1 MYGDNEVLLGKW
13 FRRTGK
19 RDQILLATKFGFAK
33 GTADMSVIDSS
44 GEYCKKACAESL
56 KRLGT
61 DCIDL
66 YYMHRANPKTPI
78 EETMRAMA
86 ELKAQ
91 GKIKYIGLSE
101 VSSTTLRRACKVA
114 HVDAVQVEYSP
125 FVLDIEGPV
134 GTNLLATCRE
144 LGIAVVCYS
153 PLGRGLLTGAYATKE
168 SLTSEGDWRTMMPQ
182 FAGDNLDANVKQVR
196 EFQTLAEKKGY
207 TPAQLALAWL
217 LRQGDDIIPIPGT
230 KRIKYLEENWAALG
244 VQLEDSDSDQAEIR
258 EFVNRAKLVGGR
270 AGAAQ
275 GFADTVAEA

>member
-1 MYGDNEVLLGKW
+1 
-13 FRRTGK
+13 
-19 RDQILLATKFGFAK
+19 
-33 GTADMSVIDSS
+33 
-44 GEYCKKACAESL
+44 
-56 KRLGT
+56 
-61 DCIDL
+61 
-66 YYMHRANPKTPI
+66 MHRANPKTPI

-134 GTNLLATCRE
+134 GTNLLATCR
-144 LGIAVVCYS
+144 
-153 PLGRGLLTGAYATKE
+153 RGLLTGAYATKE

-182 FAGDNLDANVKQVR
+182 FAGDNLDANVKHVR
-196 EFQTLAEKKGY
+196 EFQTLAEKKGC

-244 VQLEDSDSDQAEIR
+244 VQLEDSDSDEAEIR